1 MIPAARLLALTAF
14 AAAALACTTPTGIR
28 PSRLVLRY
36 DAGDDSM
43 NGRAMSNGA
52 GVELE
57 FEFTYPEPLEDPGPE
72 DREGER

>member
-1 MIPAARLLALTAF
+1 MNRL
-14 AAAALACTTPTGIR
+14 AALAELAIAVFALGCTTPTGIR

-43 NGRAMSNGA
+43 NGRAMNNGA

-72 DREGER
+72 DRGGER